1 MKLKTL
7 TNSKLKL
14 LFLVPYPTE
23 GQSNR
28 FRVEQYLPYLETKG
42 ICYSLR
48 PFVSSKFYQ
57 ILYQPDR
64 FLLKAYFFIKCFLR
78 RIFDLFGLFKYD
90 LVFIHREAFPLGP
103 PFFEI
108 LISKFLKIPLI
119 YDFDDSIF
127 LPQTSKAN
135 QTVSF
140 LKCPEK
146 VSKIIKL
153 SQHVIVGNGFLKE
166 YAIGFNNNITVI
178 PTPLDTEKYK
188 SFISPEKNGIV
199 VGWIGSHST
208 AEYLLELKDVFQKL
222 KKENS
227 SIIIRLI
234 GAEKYEE
241 QLPGTDC
248 RTWKLEEE
256 INELNSF
263 DIGLMPM
270 PDNHWTKG
278 KCAFKLLLYMSL
290 GIPAIC
296 SPIGMNKEVIQEGKN
311 GFFASSTEEWFEKIQ
326 LLIKNPGLRKK
337 IGLEGR
343 KTVEEKYSVTLW
355 APVFVEVLEKA
366 IKR

>member
-1 MKLKTL
+1 MTKNLRF
-7 TNSKLKL
+7 
-14 LFLVPYPTE
+14 LFITPHPIE
-23 GQSNR
+23 GSSSR
-28 FRVEQYLPYLETKG
+28 FRVYHYLSHLRELRAY
-42 ICYSLR
+42 CQVR
-48 PFVSSKFYQ
+48 PFMSPRFYKIAYQ
-57 ILYQPDR
+57 SGKLHLKLILFIIDTVNR
-64 FLLKAYFFIKCFLR
+64 FWDLIKST
-78 RIFDLFGLFKYD
+78 KYD
-90 LVFIHREAFPLGP
+90 IIVIHREAFPFGP
-103 PFFEI
+103 PIFEI
-108 LISKFLKIPLI
+108 LASKIFKRPVI

-135 QTVSF
+135 RAISF
-140 LKCPEK
+140 LKYPKK
-146 VSKIIKL
+146 VSQIIKL
-153 SQHVIVGNGFLKE
+153 SQQVIVGNDFLKE
-166 YAIGFNNNITVI
+166 YAVGFNNNITVI

-188 SFISPEKNGIV
+188 SFISPEKNGV
-199 VGWIGSHST
+199 VIGWIGSHST

-296 SPIGMNKEVIQEGKN
+296 SPVGMNKEVIQEGEN

-337 IGLEGR
+337 IGLKGR
-343 KTVEEKYSVTLW
+343 KTVEEKYSVNLW